1 MMLSNLKEIMTYF
14 CLNYPYP
21 NELSNAR
28 LTKMVYLSDW
38 FSCLALG
45 EQITHIRWVFNH
57 YGPYV
62 DDIVDTAKQNS
73 LFTISAVQNYYGDN
87 KLIISCDDFLYEP
100 MISKEVKEILDFV
113 INKTKSMY
121 FNEFIDYVYSTY
133 PISSQPRYVNLDLVY
148 LAKEYKRVVGNG

>member
-1 MMLSNLKEIMTYF
+1 MFNLKEIMSYF

-38 FSCLALG
+38 FSCLVLG
-45 EQITHIRWVFNH
+45 KQITHIRWVFNH

-62 DDIVDTAKQNS
+62 DDIVDVAKRDS
-73 LFTISAVQNYYGDN
+73 LFTISTVQNYYGDN
-87 KLIISCDDFLYEP
+87 KIIISCDDLSYKP
-100 MISKEVKEILDFV
+100 MISEEVKEILDFV

-133 PISSQPRYVNLDLVY
+133 PISSQSRYVNLDLVY
-148 LAKEYKRVVGNG
+148 LAKEYKMIVGSR

>member
-62 DDIVDTAKQNS
+62 DDIIDTAKQDS
-73 LFTISAVQNYYGDN
+73 LFTIFTVQNYYGDN
-87 KLIISCDDFLYEP
+87 KIIISCDDFSYNP
-100 MISKEVKEILDFV
+100 MISEEVQEILDFV

-133 PISSQPRYVNLDLVY
+133 PISSQSRYVNLDLVY